1 MSKGNYYSGSPIG
14 TRIVDDG
21 RIDEFM
27 AKYLIWI
34 LLSGAI
40 GLGVLFYKGIKKEEN
55 KPTKTEQV
63 MNKPVKP
70 QNVIAYN
77 NVHTL

>member
-14 TRIVDDG
+14 PRIVDEG

-27 AKYLIWI
+27 AKYIPWI
-34 LLSGAI
+34 IVGCVI
-40 GLGVLFYKGIKKEEN
+40 GFGVLFYKATQKEEN

-63 MNKPVKP
+63 ANKTIQPKD
-70 QNVIAYN
+70 VISYN
-77 NVHTL
+77 QVRTH